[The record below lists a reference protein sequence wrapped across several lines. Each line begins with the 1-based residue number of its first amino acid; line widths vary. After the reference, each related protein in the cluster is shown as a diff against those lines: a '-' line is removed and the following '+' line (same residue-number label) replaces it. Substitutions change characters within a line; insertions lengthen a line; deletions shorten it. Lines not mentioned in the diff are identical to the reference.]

1 MRVSADRRF
10 ASVTFLSFSG
20 NKFSEPFERRTPQA
34 SFRSF
39 GLSCQEF
46 AGREPIAHALV
57 KLCQPGRPL
66 NSYLSAMSYG
76 LSRTPYAASGGSLP
90 GKPYSATASIN
101 GLIAMKQVLI
111 GIATVLV
118 AGLCAMQPAAAAD
131 GVYVVKPVT
140 EKRVKQLPDGPL
152 YWRIENFPTL
162 AQAQAAIGPD
172 RWNPNTVSYDGATSL
187 AAEVAGKDWLFTL
200 GPKGGSTPGG
210 TEVAEI
216 GPVPPITAPEYLL
229 RINHGSGPPGA
240 KTPQHSHPGSE
251 AFYVISGQLGQRTPQ
266 GVSHVDA
273 GHTMNGH
280 SAGMPMEV
288 FNSGTTDLSA
298 LIMCVVDAT
307 KPFSSP
313 AQLHSAM

>member
-1 MRVSADRRF
+1 MR
-10 ASVTFLSFSG
+10 
-20 NKFSEPFERRTPQA
+20 PF
-34 SFRSF
+34 
-39 GLSCQEF
+39 
-46 AGREPIAHALV
+46 
-57 KLCQPGRPL
+57 
-66 NSYLSAMSYG
+66 
-76 LSRTPYAASGGSLP
+76 
-90 GKPYSATASIN
+90 
-101 GLIAMKQVLI
+101 LI
-111 GIATVLV
+111 GMATVLV
-118 AGLCAMQPAAAAD
+118 SGLCAMQPAAAAD
-131 GVYVVKPVT
+131 GVYVVKPVA
-140 EKRVKQLPDGPL
+140 EKRVKQLPAGPL

-162 AQAQAAIGPD
+162 AQAQATIGD
-172 RWNPNTVSYDGATSL
+172 RWNPNTVSYDVATSL
-187 AAEVAGKDWLFTL
+187 AAEVAGKAWLFTL
-200 GPKGGSTPGG
+200 GAKGGSTPGG

-229 RINHGSGPPGA
+229 RINYGSGPPGA

-298 LIMCVVDAT
+298 LIMFVVDAT
-307 KPFSSP
+307 RPFSSP

>member
-1 MRVSADRRF
+1 M
-10 ASVTFLSFSG
+10 
-20 NKFSEPFERRTPQA
+20 
-34 SFRSF
+34 
-39 GLSCQEF
+39 
-46 AGREPIAHALV
+46 
-57 KLCQPGRPL
+57 
-66 NSYLSAMSYG
+66 
-76 LSRTPYAASGGSLP
+76 
-90 GKPYSATASIN
+90 
-101 GLIAMKQVLI
+101 AMKQLLF
-111 GIATVLV
+111 GMAATVLV
-118 AGLCAMQPAAAAD
+118 SVLCAMQAAAAAD
-131 GVYVVKPVT
+131 GVYVVKPVA
-140 EKRVKQLPDGPL
+140 EKRIKQLPDGPL

-162 AQAQAAIGPD
+162 GQAQAAIGPD
-172 RWNPNTVSYDGATSL
+172 RWSPNTVSYDGATSL

-229 RINHGSGPPGA
+229 RINYGSGSPGA

-251 AFYVISGQLGQRTPQ
+251 TFYVISGQLGQRTPQ

-298 LIMCVVDAT
+298 LIMFVVDAT